1 MSSVTR
7 VKGQNMG
14 LVSKYANVSTPCYPN
29 SDLGEDIPI
38 PFTVQNGIIDIDINN
53 ASIQTFVD
61 LGTPITSSLDDSYYQ
76 AKSMG
81 GYRLANQIGTNFA
94 TYLRNFINAT
104 DISGFAGPL
113 NVYVAATTGKVQIAQ
128 PNDVSALE
136 FENVFGVNDQPPV
149 SDSFAGGDATLNYFT
164 TFVFYSPLT
173 IQYPS
178 TNSTTGYKYITF
190 TTHWDG
196 N

>member
-1 MSSVTR
+1 MSSITR
-7 VKGQNMG
+7 VKAQNLG
-14 LVSKYANVSTPCYPN
+14 LVSKYANVSTPSYYN
-29 SDLGEDIPI
+29 SNLGNNIPI
-38 PFTVQNGIIDIDINN
+38 PFVVQNGVIDIDINN
-53 ASIQTFVD
+53 SSVQTFVD
-61 LGTPITSSLDDSYYQ
+61 DGNSPSSDSYYQ

-94 TYLRNFINAT
+94 TYLRNYINAT
-104 DISGFAGPL
+104 DISGYTGPL
-113 NVYVAATTGKVQIAQ
+113 NVYVAATVGKVQIAQ
-128 PNDVSALE
+128 PNNVVALE
-136 FENVFGVNDQPPV
+136 FEDVFGVNDQAPV

-164 TFVFYSPLT
+164 TYVFYSPLT

-178 TNSTTGYKYITF
+178 TNSSTGYKYITF

>member
-53 ASIQTFVD
+53 ASVQTFVD
-61 LGTPITSSLDDSYYQ
+61 NGNQPGDDSYYQ

-81 GYRLANQIGTNFA
+81 GYRLANRIGTNFA
-94 TYLRNFINAT
+94 TYLRNYINAT

-178 TNSTTGYKYITF
+178 TNSATGYKYITF

>member
-7 VKGQNMG
+7 VKAQNMG
-14 LVSKYANVSTPCYPN
+14 FVNKYTNVSTPCYPN

-38 PFTVQNGIIDIDINN
+38 PFNVQNGIIEIDINN
-53 ASIQTFVD
+53 ASVQTFVD
-61 LGTPITSSLDDSYYQ
+61 TGNNGNEPGDDSWFQ

-94 TYLRNFINAT
+94 TYLRNYINAT

-113 NVYVAATTGKVQIAQ
+113 NVYVAATMGKAQIAQ

-164 TFVFYSPLT
+164 TYIFYSPLT

-190 TTHWDG
+190 TTHSDG
-196 N
+196 D